1 MNGLA
6 KFTPDQK
13 LMLEKVAPMF
23 AEEASAEAVLNA
35 RDMAESDIVNLEK
48 LFEQL
53 NR

>member
-1 MNGLA
+1 
-6 KFTPDQK
+6 
-13 LMLEKVAPMF
+13 MF